1 MSETPDRAD
10 RPAPTA
16 EHPPPAPD
24 TPTGPPP
31 GDEPRADTP
40 TGPPPGDEPRAGAPD
55 GPRPEPGAAP
65 QVWAAPQSGPQSY
78 GGGGPQACPA
88 GGGWAAGAQPRWG
101 YEVRASGPSAAPED
115 SLYHQQARN
124 GRQGVLGRLGELLL
138 VVGFLVAGTIAVIAV
153 GATAGYALG
162 LDFAPGDSERFLS
175 DPLADTVMGLAGIA
189 IGIPA
194 VLLAVRLGGH
204 RFAGSVA
211 SVTGRLRWRWLGVCA
226 AVALPVLALQTG
238 LLMLWGWLEQGDA
251 GLGGVEF
258 PGWGSLLLG
267 LVLLW
272 LVVPFQAAAEEFVF
286 RGWLA
291 QYFGGFLRSPWPGI
305 VVASLLF
312 ALAHG
317 FGAWTGFALLFYSAM
332 WWGWLVVRTGGL
344 EAVIAA
350 HTANN
355 LVAFCLSLVLG
366 QLADTETAADAPW
379 QALVLEL
386 LVSPAYCLLIARLS
400 TRYGVER
407 RGPRRSGAFLSS
419 GPAAQ

>member
-10 RPAPTA
+10 RPGPTA
-16 EHPPPAPD
+16 EHLPPATD
-24 TPTGPPP
+24 VPTGPPRR
-31 GDEPRADTP
+31 DQ
-40 TGPPPGDEPRAGAPD
+40 
-55 GPRPEPGAAP
+55 PGAGP
-65 QVWAAPQSGPQSY
+65 GIGPQ
-78 GGGGPQACPA
+78 GGIGPQAGRSPLAWPA
-88 GGGWAAGAQPRWG
+88 GDGGWAAAGAQPRWG
-101 YEVRASGPSAAPED
+101 YEVRPSGPSAAPED

-138 VVGFLVAGTIAVIAV
+138 LVGFLVAGTIAVIAA
-153 GATAGYALG
+153 GAAAGSALG
-162 LDFAPGDSERFLS
+162 LDFAPADSERFLD
-175 DPLADTVMGLAGIA
+175 DPLADTVMALAGIA

-226 AVALPVLALQTG
+226 AVALPVLSLQTG
-238 LLMLWGWLEQGDA
+238 LLMLWGWLEEGDA
-251 GLGGVEF
+251 GLGAVEF
-258 PGWGSLLLG
+258 PGWGRLLLG
-267 LVLLW
+267 LVALL
-272 LVVPFQAAAEEFVF
+272 LVVPLQAAAEEFVF

-317 FGAWTGFALLFYSAM
+317 FGAWSGFALLFYSAM

-366 QLADTETAADAPW
+366 QLADTDTAADAPW

-386 LVSPAYCLLIARLS
+386 LISPAYCLLIARLS
-400 TRYGVER
+400 TKYGVER
-407 RGPRRSGAFLSS
+407 RGPRRSGALLPS

>member
-10 RPAPTA
+10 LPGPTA
-16 EHPPPAPD
+16 EHA
-24 TPTGPPP
+24 TPTP
-31 GDEPRADTP
+31 GVPA
-40 TGPPPGDEPRAGAPD
+40 
-55 GPRPEPGAAP
+55 GAAP
-65 QVWAAPQSGPQSY
+65 RDEPPGSRVWAAPQGAPSAHGGAVPQGGIGPQ
-78 GGGGPQACPA
+78 GGRSPLAWPA
-88 GGGWAAGAQPRWG
+88 EDGGWGAAGAQPRWG
-101 YEVRASGPSAAPED
+101 YEVRPSGPSAAPED

-124 GRQGVLGRLGELLL
+124 GRQGALGRLGELLL
-138 VVGFLVAGTIAVIAV
+138 LVGFLIAGTIAVLAV
-153 GATAGYALG
+153 GASAAYALG
-162 LDFAPGDSERFLS
+162 LDFAPEDSERFLD
-175 DPLADTVMGLAGIA
+175 DPLADTVMALAGIA

-226 AVALPVLALQTG
+226 AVAFPVLALQTG
-238 LLMLWGWLEQGDA
+238 LLMLWGWLSEGDA
-251 GLGGVEF
+251 SLGDVEV
-258 PGWGSLLLG
+258 PGWGTLLLG
-267 LVLLW
+267 LVALGLA
-272 LVVPFQAAAEEFVF
+272 VPFQAAAEEFLF
-286 RGWLA
+286 RGWLP

-355 LVAFCLSLVLG
+355 VVAFCLSLVLG
-366 QLADTETAADAPW
+366 QLADTDTAADAPW

-386 LVSPAYCLLIARLS
+386 LISPAYCLLIARLS
-400 TRYGVER
+400 TKYGVER
-407 RGPRRSGAFLSS
+407 RGPRRSGALLPS